1 MIANATYLSFVLYAI
16 GLTLLLSAVVI
27 SPWLRRPKQRFDLL
41 QLNVSVFRERLAELD
56 KDYQK
61 KQIEPDDYLG
71 QKIDLERQLL
81 AASDL
86 VNDSPM
92 VSNTS
97 RRVPRIVIGL
107 VFLWIPILAFSAYF
121 YLVEQKSSNHQALI
135 DFWAAQD
142 QYVSIADDLMTGKIH
157 QPPVDTVAH
166 GFELLQAMQVNAHK
180 HPLDAK
186 RWLNL
191 SQFYLAANDLES
203 ALASLAHAYRLTPED
218 NNVAMMYAQMRFLS
232 EQGKMEAV
240 TQNIV
245 SRILIQNPNHEGAL
259 LLMSMAT
266 YRNQQYDEAI
276 HWLQRLKQVRLARA
290 TPKQPFDPKSIAQL
304 DKTMNDL
311 KMARAKL
318 LVNKAT
324 VGIAVIKN

>member
-1 MIANATYLSFVLYAI
+1 MIANATYLTFVLCAI
-16 GLTLLLSAVVI
+16 GLTLVLSAVAI

-41 QLNVSVFRERLAELD
+41 QLNVSVFRERLAELEA
-56 KDYQK
+56 DYQK
-61 KQIEPDDYLG
+61 NQIESDDYLG

-86 VNDSPM
+86 DNDSP
-92 VSNTS
+92 VVENAAK
-97 RRVPRIVIGL
+97 RVPRVVIGL

-121 YLVEQKSSNHQALI
+121 YLAAQKSSNHQALI

-142 QYVSIADDLMTGKIH
+142 QYAAVADDLMTGNIH
-157 QPPVDTVAH
+157 QPPVEAAAH

-186 RWLNL
+186 RWLHL

-203 ALASLAHAYRLTPED
+203 ALASLAHAYRLAPED
-218 NNVAMMYAQMRFLS
+218 NSVAMTYAQMRFLS
-232 EQGKMEAV
+232 EQGKIDPNTV
-240 TQNIV
+240 QIV
-245 SRILIQNPNHEGAL
+245 SRILIQNPDHEGAL

-290 TPKQPFDPKSIAQL
+290 TPSQPIDPQIIAQL
-304 DKTMNDL
+304 DKTINDAE
-311 KMARAKL
+311 MARAKL
-318 LVNKAT
+318 LK
-324 VGIAVIKN
+324 